1 MNNEIFGFE
10 INIWFDAAARMGLIT
25 GLMTV
30 VVMGLIYLERKITA
44 RFQMRLGPTRTGP
57 MGMLQSLADA
67 LKLVGKE
74 DLRPAGADPW
84 VFELAVYF
92 VFIPIFMMFVAIPF
106 AFDWEVRILDLG
118 LFYVVAIS
126 SINIVG
132 WVMAGWGSNNRYA
145 MLGGLRAA
153 AQAISYEIPLVL
165 SLIAVAM
172 VASSLNL
179 SEIVAGQGRVP
190 LIVWQPLAFAIF
202 FIAML
207 AEINRT
213 PFDIALGESEMAGG
227 PHIEY
232 SGIRWS
238 MFFLAEYAALF
249 LFALIGS
256 AVFLGGWAWPMGDGA
271 YDLNL
276 LGFLGWVNVDV
287 DPVTVT
293 LGRWWQIGLTLT
305 KTMALI
311 FTVFWVRVTLPRMR
325 IDQLMSFSW
334 KVLMPLAFAQ
344 ILVNGLIL
352 VYGWHDLLL
361 LLTSGAGAVL
371 LFIVID
377 QGVRRPRPGPAPLP
391 AAAEGE
397 AVA

>member
-1 MNNEIFGFE
+1 MNSALFGFE
-10 INIWFDAAARMGLIT
+10 INVWLDAAARLGIIT

-30 VVMGLIYLERKITA
+30 VVMGLIYLERKVTA

-106 AFDWEVRILDLG
+106 AFGWEVRVLELG

-126 SINIVG
+126 SVNIVG
-132 WVMAGWGSNNRYA
+132 WVMAGWGSDNRYA

-172 VASSLNL
+172 VANSLNFA
-179 SEIVAGQGRVP
+179 EIVAGQGRVP
-190 LIVWQPLAFAIF
+190 LIVWQPLAFVIF
-202 FIAML
+202 YIAML
-207 AEINRT
+207 AELNRT
-213 PFDIALGESEMAGG
+213 PFDIALGESETAGG

-249 LFALIGS
+249 LFALIGA
-256 AVFLGGWAWPMGDGA
+256 AVFLGGWAWPMGSGD
-271 YDLNL
+271 YQLNL
-276 LGFLGWVNVDV
+276 LGFLSWAGV
-287 DPVTVT
+287 DPVTIT
-293 LGRWWQIGLTLT
+293 LGTWWQITLTAT
-305 KTMALI
+305 KTMMLI
-311 FTVFWVRVTLPRMR
+311 LSIFWVRVTMPRMR

-334 KVLMPLAFAQ
+334 KVLLPLSFAQ
-344 ILVNGLIL
+344 ILINGLIL
-352 VYGWHDLLL
+352 VYGWPDLLL
-361 LLTSGAGAVL
+361 LLTGGAGVVV
-371 LFIVID
+371 LFIVVD
-377 QGVRRPRPGPAPLP
+377 RSVRRPRPRPAAQA

>member
-1 MNNEIFGFE
+1 MNHDLFGFE
-10 INIWFDAAARMGLIT
+10 INMWFDAAARMGLIT

-30 VVMGLIYLERKITA
+30 VVMGLIYLERKVTA

-74 DLRPAGADPW
+74 DLRPANADPW

-106 AFDWEVRILDLG
+106 AFGWEVRVLELG
-118 LFYVVAIS
+118 LFYVIAIS
-126 SINIVG
+126 SVNLVG
-132 WVMAGWGSNNRYA
+132 WVMAGWGSDNRYA
-145 MLGGLRAA
+145 MLGALRAT

-172 VASSLNL
+172 VANSLNI
-179 SEIVAGQGRVP
+179 SEIIAGQGRVP

-202 FIAML
+202 FIAVL
-207 AEINRT
+207 AELNRT
-213 PFDIALGESEMAGG
+213 PFDIALGESETAGG

-238 MFFLAEYAALF
+238 IFFLAEYAALF

-256 AVFLGGWAWPMGDGA
+256 AIFLGGWAWPLGSGA
-271 YDLNL
+271 YELNL
-276 LGFLGWVNVDV
+276 LGFLDWAGIDAVNI
-287 DPVTVT
+287 T
-293 LGRWWQIGLTLT
+293 LGTWWGIALTAT
-305 KTMALI
+305 KTMLLI
-311 FTVFWVRVTLPRMR
+311 LAIFWVRVTLPRLR

-352 VYGWHDLLL
+352 VYEWHDIFL
-361 LLTSGAGAVL
+361 LLTSGAGVVVL
-371 LFIVID
+371 YFVIER
-377 QGVRRPRPGPAPLP
+377 GVRRPRPQPAALSV
-391 AAAEGE
+391 AAEGE

>member
-1 MNNEIFGFE
+1 MNNDLFGFE
-10 INIWFDAAARMGLIT
+10 INIWLDGAARMGLIT

-30 VVMGLIYLERKITA
+30 VVMGLIYLERKVTA

-57 MGMLQSLADA
+57 MGILQSLADA

-106 AFDWEVRILDLG
+106 AFGWEVRVLELG
-118 LFYVVAIS
+118 LFYVIAIS
-126 SINIVG
+126 SVNIVG
-132 WVMAGWGSNNRYA
+132 WVMAGWASDNRYA

-172 VASSLNL
+172 VANSLNF

-190 LIVWQPLAFAIF
+190 LIVWQPLGFMIF

-207 AEINRT
+207 AELNRT
-213 PFDIALGESEMAGG
+213 PFDIALGESETAGG

-256 AVFLGGWAWPMGDGA
+256 AVFLGGWAWPLGSGG
-271 YDLNL
+271 YELNL
-276 LGFLGWVNVDV
+276 LGFLDWAGVDSL
-287 DPVTVT
+287 TIT
-293 LGRWWQIGLTLT
+293 LGTWWGILLTAT
-305 KTMALI
+305 KTMLLI
-311 FTVFWVRVTLPRMR
+311 LMIFWVRVTMPRMR
-325 IDQLMSFSW
+325 IDQLMTFSW

-344 ILVNGLIL
+344 ILINGLIL
-352 VYGWHDLLL
+352 VYEWPDIFL
-361 LLTSGAGAVL
+361 LLTSGAGVVVL
-371 LFIVID
+371 YMVID
-377 QGVRRPRPGPAPLP
+377 RGVRRPRPRPAALSV
-391 AAAEGE
+391 AAEGE

>member
-1 MNNEIFGFE
+1 MNNDLFGFE
-10 INIWFDAAARMGLIT
+10 INIWLDAAARMGLIT

-30 VVMGLIYLERKITA
+30 VVMGLIYLERKVTA

-74 DLRPAGADPW
+74 DLRPANADPW

-106 AFDWEVRILDLG
+106 AFGWEVRVLELG
-118 LFYVVAIS
+118 LFYVIAIS

-132 WVMAGWGSNNRYA
+132 WVMAGWGSDNRYA
-145 MLGGLRAA
+145 MLGALRAA
-153 AQAISYEIPLVL
+153 AQAISYELPLVL

-172 VASSLNL
+172 VANSLNI
-179 SEIVAGQGRVP
+179 SEIIAGQGRVP
-190 LIVWQPLAFAIF
+190 LIVWQPLAFVIF

-207 AEINRT
+207 AELNRT
-213 PFDIALGESEMAGG
+213 PFDIALGESETAGG

-256 AVFLGGWAWPMGDGA
+256 AIFLGGWAWPLGSGA
-271 YDLNL
+271 YELNL
-276 LGFLGWVNVDV
+276 LGFLDWAGIDALNI
-287 DPVTVT
+287 T
-293 LGRWWQIGLTLT
+293 LGTWWGIALTAT
-305 KTMALI
+305 KTMLLI
-311 FTVFWVRVTLPRMR
+311 LAIFWVRVTLPRLR

-352 VYGWHDLLL
+352 VFEWHDIFL
-361 LLTSGAGAVL
+361 LLTSGAGVVVL
-371 LFIVID
+371 YFVIER
-377 QGVRRPRPGPAPLP
+377 GVRRPRPQPAALSV
-391 AAAEGE
+391 AAEGE